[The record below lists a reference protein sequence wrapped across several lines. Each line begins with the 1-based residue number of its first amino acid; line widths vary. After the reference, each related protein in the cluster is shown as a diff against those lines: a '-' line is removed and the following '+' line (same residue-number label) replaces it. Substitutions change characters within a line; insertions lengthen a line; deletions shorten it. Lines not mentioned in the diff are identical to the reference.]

1 MARAIAHFKES
12 VFIVNLI
19 DIKDAASVVGG
30 QGRKNCYMIWDFEV
44 EPVTLGR
51 RACAP
56 CTKKFL
62 LYCLE
67 TNSFIDS
74 QGKEFEFGE
83 EEDAI
88 FFTSQ
93 NEAYDAVTALGG
105 VWVNSER
112 QIVPQF

>member
-1 MARAIAHFKES
+1 M
-12 VFIVNLI
+12 NLI

-62 LYCLE
+62 LYCLG
-67 TNSFIDS
+67 TMSFIDS

-83 EEDAI
+83 EADAM
-88 FFTSQ
+88 FFTSP
-93 NEAYDAVTALGG
+93 NEAYNAITALGG
-105 VWVNSER
+105 IWVNSER
-112 QIVPQF
+112 QVVPPLSELK